1 MKLVDTRA
9 NTSLGFGRNDGRT
22 LRRLMLVLAATGLA
36 FGQTYTIDTIAGGGL
51 PVSIPG
57 TSAGIGSAF
66 GGIAVDSAGNVFF
79 VAQDYNIV
87 LRLDAASG
95 EVTLVAGNGTYGFSG
110 DNGPAGS
117 AQLAFPAGVAVDSA
131 GNVYIA
137 DPGNGRIR
145 KVSNGIITTVAGGGA
160 SLGDNG
166 PATSALLYT
175 PVGIALDSA
184 GNLYIADAAGNRI
197 RKISNGM
204 ITTVA
209 GSGTPSFGGDNGPAT
224 SAELNQPAG
233 VAVDSAGDI
242 YIADTLN
249 DRIREVS
256 NGIIATVAGA
266 GLCSAFMRFG
276 QTGNGDNGPAT
287 SAQLCGPEGVATDSA
302 GNFYIAD
309 GWNLIREVSGGI
321 ITAVAGGGA
330 SLGDYGPA
338 TSALLG
344 SGSGIAFDSSGNLY
358 IADGSNNRIRKVSGG
373 IITTIAGNGTG
384 FGGDNG
390 PATSAQLD
398 LPSGVAVDST
408 GDLYIGD
415 ARNGRVRRVSNG
427 VITTVAGNGTPG
439 SSGDNGPATA
449 AQLNGTTYG
458 LAVDSAGNLYI
469 ADAYNCRVRKVSN
482 GVIANIAGNGFCGFS
497 GDNGPPNAAQLNVPS
512 GVAVDS
518 AGNIYIADTNNHRIR
533 EVSNGVIITVA
544 GSVTGG
550 FAGDGGDAI
559 NAELNFPEGV
569 AVDSA
574 GNLYIADTNNSRVR
588 RVSGGV
594 ITTVAGNG
602 SGYSGDNGP
611 AISAGLSYPS
621 SVAVDSAG
629 SLYIAGDP
637 YRIRKVSGGV
647 ITTVAGA
654 GATVADGTPPANAAL
669 NAPSSI
675 AVDPSGNVYISDT
688 GNDRVRVLTPSGA
701 SCAYTV
707 SPLSFSA
714 VGSSGGNLV
723 ATIQTASGCTW
734 AVQSLPQ
741 WIAWSGNTVGTGAA
755 TITLAAAAN
764 SGDDRSAV
772 ISIAGVPILVTQTG
786 TGSTVNGASYSAA
799 VVPGSVAS
807 VFGNFPL
814 SSPVSATE
822 YPLPT
827 NISGLSVQL
836 GGSTLAPL
844 LFTSSG
850 QINFQVPWELAGQ
863 SQTTLA
869 VVVNGQAG
877 TAQAL
882 SLAPFAP
889 AIFSVND
896 QGTGQGAILDLSNRL
911 VDSTNPAAAGD
922 WVSIYC
928 TGLGAVG
935 YQPAT
940 GSPAPI
946 PTGPDFPLSW
956 TLTEP
961 AVTIGGVETAVIYW
975 GLAPGYVGLY
985 QLNANVPAVTPGNA
999 IPVTVYIGGAVSNT
1013 VTIAVR

>member
-1 MKLVDTRA
+1 M
-9 NTSLGFGRNDGRT
+9 
-22 LRRLMLVLAATGLA
+22 LRRLMLVLAVAGSA

-51 PVSIPG
+51 PVNVPG
-57 TSAGIGSAF
+57 TSAGIGSAS

-87 LRLDAASG
+87 LRLDSTSG
-95 EVTLVAGNGTYGFSG
+95 ALTLVAGNGTYGFSG
-110 DNGPAGS
+110 DNGPAAS
-117 AQLAFPAGVAVDSA
+117 AQLATPTGVAVDSA

-137 DPGNGRIR
+137 DSGNGRVR
-145 KVSNGIITTVAGGGA
+145 KVANGVITTVAGGGA
-160 SLGDNG
+160 ALGDNG
-166 PATSALLYT
+166 PAISAQLSA
-175 PVGIALDSA
+175 PDGIAIDSA
-184 GNLYIADAAGNRI
+184 GNLYIADAADNRI
-197 RKISNGM
+197 RKVSNGV

-209 GSGTPSFGGDNGPAT
+209 GNGTPGFGGDNGPAT
-224 SAELNQPAG
+224 SAELNDPGG
-233 VAVDSAGDI
+233 VAVDSAGNV
-242 YIADTLN
+242 YIADTQN
-249 DRIREVS
+249 NRIREVS
-256 NGIIATVAGA
+256 NGIIATVAGG
-266 GLCSAFMRFG
+266 GLCSFFMRFG
-276 QTGNGDNGPAT
+276 TGNGDNGPAT

-321 ITAVAGGGA
+321 ITAVAGGGS
-330 SLGDYGPA
+330 SLGDNGPA
-338 TSALLG
+338 TSAQLG

-373 IITTIAGNGTG
+373 MITTIAGNGTG

-408 GDLYIGD
+408 SDLYIGD
-415 ARNGRVRRVSNG
+415 ARNGRVRKVSNG
-427 VITTVAGNGTPG
+427 VITTIAGNGTVG

-449 AQLNGTTYG
+449 AQLNGYVYG
-458 LAVDSAGNLYI
+458 LALDSAGNLYI

-482 GVIANIAGNGFCGFS
+482 GVISTIAGNGTPGFS
-497 GDNGPPNAAQLNVPS
+497 GDNGPAASAQVNVP
-512 GVAVDS
+512 GGIAVDS
-518 AGNIYIADTNNHRIR
+518 AGNVFIADTNNHRIR
-533 EVSNGVIITVA
+533 KVSNGVITTVA

-550 FAGDGGDAI
+550 FAGDGGDAT
-559 NAELNFPEGV
+559 NAQLSFPAGV
-569 AVDSA
+569 TVDSA
-574 GNLYIADTNNSRVR
+574 GNLYIADTNNARIR

-602 SGYSGDNGP
+602 SLLYSGDNGP
-611 AISAGLSYPS
+611 ATSAGLSYPS
-621 SVAVDSAG
+621 SVAVDLAG

-637 YRIRKVSGGV
+637 SRIRKVSGGV
-647 ITTVAGA
+647 ITTIAGA
-654 GATVADGTPPANAAL
+654 GATAADGTPPANAAL
-669 NAPSSI
+669 DQPISV
-675 AVDPSGNVYISDT
+675 AVDASGNVFVTDS

-707 SPLSFSA
+707 NPLSFSA
-714 VGSSGGNLV
+714 VASSGGNFV

-734 AVQSLPQ
+734 AIQGLSQ
-741 WIAWSGNTVGTGAA
+741 WITWSGNAIGTGAA
-755 TITLAAAAN
+755 TVTLAAAAN
-764 SGDDRSAV
+764 SGDDRSAF
-772 ISIAGVPILVTQTG
+772 ISIAGVPVVVTQAG
-786 TGSTVNGASYSAA
+786 TGSTVNGASYGAA
-799 VVPGSVAS
+799 LVPGSVAS
-807 VFGNFPL
+807 VFGDFPL

-836 GGSTLAPL
+836 GGSMLAPP
-844 LFTSSG
+844 LFASSG

-869 VVVNGQAG
+869 VIVNGQAG
-877 TAQAL
+877 TAQTV

-889 AIFSVND
+889 AIFSAND

-956 TLTEP
+956 ALTEP

-985 QLNANVPAVTPGNA
+985 QLNANVPAVAPGNA
-999 IPVTVYIGGAVSNT
+999 VPVTVYIGGAVSNT
-1013 VTIAVR
+1013 VTMAVR

>member
-1 MKLVDTRA
+1 
-9 NTSLGFGRNDGRT
+9 
-22 LRRLMLVLAATGLA
+22 
-36 FGQTYTIDTIAGGGL
+36 
-51 PVSIPG
+51 
-57 TSAGIGSAF
+57 
-66 GGIAVDSAGNVFF
+66 
-79 VAQDYNIV
+79 
-87 LRLDAASG
+87 
-95 EVTLVAGNGTYGFSG
+95 
-110 DNGPAGS
+110 
-117 AQLAFPAGVAVDSA
+117 
-131 GNVYIA
+131 VYIA
-137 DPGNGRIR
+137 DAGNSRVR
-145 KVSNGIITTVAGGGA
+145 KVSNGVITTVAGGGA

-166 PATSALLYT
+166 PATSALLSS
-175 PVGIALDSA
+175 PVGVALDSA
-184 GNLYIADAAGNRI
+184 GNLYIADAADNRI
-197 RKISNGM
+197 RKVSNGV

-209 GSGTPSFGGDNGPAT
+209 GNGTPGFGSDNGPAT
-224 SAELNQPAG
+224 SAELHEPAG
-233 VAVDSAGDI
+233 VAVDSAGNL
-242 YIADTLN
+242 YIADTQN
-249 DRIREVS
+249 NRIREVS
-256 NGIIATVAGA
+256 HGIIATVAGG

-276 QTGNGDNGPAT
+276 QTGSGDNGPAT

-321 ITAVAGGGA
+321 ITAVAGGGT
-330 SLGDYGPA
+330 SLGDNGPA

-344 SGSGIAFDSSGNLY
+344 SPSGIALDSSGNLY
-358 IADGSNNRIRKVSGG
+358 IADGSNNRVRKVSGG
-373 IITTIAGNGTG
+373 VITTIAGNGTG

-415 ARNGRVRRVSNG
+415 ARNGRVRKVSNG

-449 AQLNGTTYG
+449 AQLSGFTYG

-469 ADAYNCRVRKVSN
+469 ADAYNCRIRKVSN
-482 GVIANIAGNGFCGFS
+482 GVISTAAGNGFCGFS

-518 AGNIYIADTNNHRIR
+518 AGNIYIADMDNNRIR
-533 EVSNGVIITVA
+533 KISNGVITTVA

-550 FAGDGGDAI
+550 FAGDGGDAT
-559 NAELNFPEGV
+559 NAQLSFPGGV

-574 GNLYIADTNNSRVR
+574 GNLYIADTNNGRIR

-611 AISAGLSYPS
+611 ATSAGLSYPL

-654 GATVADGTPPANAAL
+654 GATLADGVPPANAAL
-669 NAPSSI
+669 DGPSSV

-701 SCAYTV
+701 SCSYTV
-707 SPLSFSA
+707 NPLSFSA
-714 VGSSGGNLV
+714 VGASGGNFA

-734 AVQSLPQ
+734 AIQGLPQ
-741 WIAWSGNTVGTGAA
+741 WIAWSGITIGTGPA
-755 TITLAAAAN
+755 TVTLAAAAN

-772 ISIAGVPILVTQTG
+772 ISIAGVPVVVSQAG

-807 VFGNFPL
+807 VFGDFPL
-814 SSPVSATE
+814 SSAVSATE

-827 NISGLSVQL
+827 KISGLSVQL
-836 GGSTLAPL
+836 GGSMLAPL
-844 LFTSSG
+844 FFASSG
-850 QINFQVPWELAGQ
+850 QVNFQVPWELAGQ
-863 SQTTLA
+863 SQTTLTIM
-869 VVVNGQAG
+869 VNGQAG
-877 TAQAL
+877 TAQTV

-956 TLTEP
+956 ALTEP
-961 AVTIGGVETAVIYW
+961 AVTIGGVQTAVIYW

-985 QLNANVPAVTPGNA
+985 QLNANVPAVTPSNA

-1013 VTIAVR
+1013 VTMAVK

>member
-1 MKLVDTRA
+1 MKSVDTRA
-9 NTSLGFGRNDGRT
+9 NASRGFGRNDGRT
-22 LRRLMLVLAATGLA
+22 LRRLMLVLAVAGSA

-51 PVSIPG
+51 PVNVPG
-57 TSAGIGSAF
+57 TSAGIGSAS

-79 VAQDYNIV
+79 VAQDYNTV

-95 EVTLVAGNGTYGFSG
+95 VLTLVAGNGTYGFSG
-110 DNGPAGS
+110 DNGPATS
-117 AQLAFPAGVAVDSA
+117 AQLAYPAGVAVDSS

-137 DPGNGRIR
+137 DPGNGRVR
-145 KVSNGIITTVAGGGA
+145 KVSNGVIATVAGGGA

-166 PATSALLYT
+166 PAISAQLSA
-175 PVGIALDSA
+175 PAGIAIDSA
-184 GNLYIADAAGNRI
+184 GNLYIADAADNRI
-197 RKISNGM
+197 RKVSNGV

-209 GSGTPSFGGDNGPAT
+209 GNGTPGFGGDNGAAT
-224 SAELNQPAG
+224 SAQLHDPGG
-233 VAVDSAGDI
+233 VAVDSAGNV
-242 YIADTLN
+242 YIADTQN
-249 DRIREVS
+249 NRIREVS
-256 NGIIATVAGA
+256 NGIIATVAGG
-266 GLCSAFMRFG
+266 GLCSFFMRFG
-276 QTGNGDNGPAT
+276 TGNGDNGPAT
-287 SAQLCGPEGVATDSA
+287 SAQLCGPDGVATDSA
-302 GNFYIAD
+302 GNFYITD

-330 SLGDYGPA
+330 SLGDNGPA

-358 IADGSNNRIRKVSGG
+358 IADGSNNRIRKVSNGM
-373 IITTIAGNGTG
+373 ITTIAGNGTG

-390 PATSAQLD
+390 PATGAQLD

-415 ARNGRVRRVSNG
+415 ARNGRVRRVSKG
-427 VITTVAGNGTPG
+427 VITTVAGDGTPG

-449 AQLNGTTYG
+449 AQLNGVAYG
-458 LAVDSAGNLYI
+458 LAVDSAGDLYI

-497 GDNGPPNAAQLNVPS
+497 GDSGPPNAAQLNVPS

-518 AGNIYIADTNNHRIR
+518 AGNVFIADTNNHRVR
-533 EVSNGVIITVA
+533 KVSDGVITTVA

-550 FAGDGGDAI
+550 FAGDGGIAT
-559 NAELNFPEGV
+559 NAELNFPDGV
-569 AVDSA
+569 ALDSA
-574 GNLYIADTNNSRVR
+574 GNLYIADSNNSRIR

-611 AISAGLSYPS
+611 ATSAGLSYPS

-637 YRIRKVSGGV
+637 YRVRKVSGGA

-675 AVDPSGNVYISDT
+675 AIDPSGDVYISDT
-688 GNDRVRVLTPSGA
+688 GNDRVRVLTPAGA

-707 SPLSFSA
+707 NPLSFSA
-714 VGSSGGNLV
+714 VASSGGNLV
-723 ATIQTASGCTW
+723 VTIQTASGCTW

-741 WIAWSGNTVGTGAA
+741 WIAWSGNTIGTGAA
-755 TITLAAAAN
+755 TVTLAAAAN

-772 ISIAGVPILVTQTG
+772 ISIAGVPLVVTQTG
-786 TGSTVNGASYSAA
+786 TGSTANGASYSAA

-844 LFTSSG
+844 LFASSG

-869 VVVNGQAG
+869 VMVNGQAG
-877 TAQAL
+877 TAQTL

-911 VDSTNPAAAGD
+911 VDSSNPAAAGD

-946 PTGPDFPLSW
+946 PTGSDFPLSW
-956 TLTEP
+956 ALTEP
-961 AVTIGGVETAVIYW
+961 AVTIGGVQTAVIYW

-985 QLNANVPAVTPGNA
+985 QLNANVPDVGPGNA

-1013 VTIAVR
+1013 VTMAVR

>member
-1 MKLVDTRA
+1 MKPDDIGCLPALRALLPSILV
-9 NTSLGFGRNDGRT
+9 
-22 LRRLMLVLAATGLA
+22 A
-36 FGQTYTIDTIAGGGL
+36 FSAFSQTYTINTIAGGGL
-51 PVSIPG
+51 PVNVPG
-57 TSAGIGSAF
+57 TSAGLGSTS
-66 GGIAVDSAGNVFF
+66 GGIAVDSAGNVFIA
-79 VAQDYNIV
+79 AQDYNIV

-95 EVTLVAGNGTYGFSG
+95 VLTLVAGNGTYGFSG

-137 DPGNGRIR
+137 DAGNGRVR
-145 KVSNGIITTVAGGGA
+145 KVSHGVITTVAGGGA

-166 PATSALLYT
+166 PASSALLSA
-175 PVGIALDSA
+175 PVGVALDSA
-184 GNLYIADAAGNRI
+184 GNLYIADAADNRI
-197 RKISNGM
+197 RKVSNGL

-209 GSGTPSFGGDNGPAT
+209 GNRTQGFGGDNGPAT
-224 SAELNQPAG
+224 NAELHDPGG
-233 VAVDSAGDI
+233 VAVDSAGNV
-242 YIADTLN
+242 YIADTQN
-249 DRIREVS
+249 NRIREVS

-266 GLCSAFMRFG
+266 GLCSTFMRFG

-321 ITAVAGGGA
+321 ITAVAGGGT
-330 SLGDYGPA
+330 SLGDNGPA

-344 SGSGIAFDSSGNLY
+344 SPSGIAFDSSGNLY
-358 IADGSNNRIRKVSGG
+358 IADGSNERIRKVSGG
-373 IITTIAGNGTG
+373 IITTVAGNGTG

-390 PATSAQLD
+390 LATSAQLD

-408 GDLYIGD
+408 GSLYIGD
-415 ARNGRVRRVSNG
+415 ARNGRVRKVSNG
-427 VITTVAGNGTPG
+427 VIATVAGNGTPG
-439 SSGDNGPATA
+439 FSGDDGPATA
-449 AQLNGTTYG
+449 AQLNGFTYG

-482 GVIANIAGNGFCGFS
+482 GLVSTIAGNGICGFS
-497 GDNGPPNAAQLNVPS
+497 GDNGPATSSQVNVPS
-512 GVAVDS
+512 DVAVDS
-518 AGNIYIADTNNHRIR
+518 AGNIYIADMDNNRIR
-533 EVSNGVIITVA
+533 KISNSVITTVA

-550 FAGDGGDAI
+550 FAGDGGDAT
-559 NAELNFPEGV
+559 NAELSFPGGV

-574 GNLYIADTNNSRVR
+574 GNLYIADTNNGRIR

-611 AISAGLSYPS
+611 ATSAGLSYPS
-621 SVAVDSAG
+621 SIAVDSAG

-654 GATVADGTPPANAAL
+654 GATVADGVPPASATLDA
-669 NAPSSI
+669 SSI
-675 AVDPSGNVYISDT
+675 AIDPSGSVYISDT

-701 SCAYTV
+701 SCTYTV
-707 SPLSFSA
+707 NPLSFAA
-714 VGSSGGNLV
+714 VGSSGGNFV

-741 WIAWSGNTVGTGAA
+741 WIAWSGNAIGTGPA

-772 ISIAGVPILVTQTG
+772 VSIAGVPVVVSQAG

-799 VVPGSVAS
+799 LVPGSVAS
-807 VFGNFPL
+807 VFGSFSL
-814 SSPVSATE
+814 SSAVTATQ

-836 GGSTLAPL
+836 DGGTLAPL
-844 LFTSSG
+844 FFASSG

-863 SQTTLA
+863 SQTTLT
-869 VVVNGQAG
+869 VIVNGQAG
-877 TAQAL
+877 TAQTV
-882 SLAPFAP
+882 SLAGFAP
-889 AIFSVND
+889 AIFTVND

-911 VDSTNPAAAGD
+911 VDSTHPASAGD
-922 WVSIYC
+922 WVSIFC

-940 GSPAPI
+940 GSPASI

-956 TLTEP
+956 ALTEP
-961 AVTIGGVETAVIYW
+961 AVTIGGVQTALEYW

-985 QLNANVPAVTPGNA
+985 QLNANVPDVAPGNA
-999 IPVTVYIGGAVSNT
+999 VPVTVYIGGAVSNT
-1013 VTIAVR
+1013 VTMAIR